1 MSRYLLDTNI
11 VSDLVRNPQGQTATK
26 IRAFSP
32 DAVRTSVIV
41 AGELRSGAAKRG
53 SNELSKRIEGV
64 LARLPVLPLTAE
76 ASIAYAM
83 ARVALEAKGQPIGG
97 NDLWIAAQ
105 ALSEGLVL
113 VTENVREFERVE
125 GLKVEKWV

>member
-11 VSDLVRNPQGQTATK
+11 VSDLIRNPQGQIAAK
-26 IRAFSP
+26 LRALPP
-32 DAVRTSVIV
+32 DAVCTSVIV
-41 AGELRSGAAKRG
+41 AGELRFGAAKRG
-53 SNELSKRIEGV
+53 SKELSERAEGV

-76 ASIAYAM
+76 VSVAYAAVRM
-83 ARVALEAKGQPIGG
+83 ALEAKGQPIGG

-105 ALSEGLVL
+105 ALSEGMVL

-125 GLKVEKWV
+125 GLRVDRWG